1 MCIRDSDKD
10 TGEIIGEIEAPAR
23 SNYGMSSWT
32 HDGHQYIMLQ
42 TSSKLTALALPGA
55 QVESSAH
62 YKLYLWKTDCSKGSS
77 VFFGKQK

>member
-1 MCIRDSDKD
+1 MLWAIDKD

-23 SNYGMSSWT
+23 SNYSMSSWT

-62 YKLYLWKTDCSKGSS
+62 
-77 VFFGKQK
+77 